1 MKLSISTYRDKVMGC
16 WRGKNIGGTLGAP
29 FEGFRKT
36 NEDVKFYVQDL
47 SKGPPPNDDL
57 DLQLVWLAAVEK
69 YGRQVDA
76 HILAEYWTSYIIPN
90 WAEYGMGK
98 ANLRAGLPPPLSGMV
113 DNVYRDSCGCFI
125 RSEIW
130 ACLAP
135 GRPGLAARYAWE
147 DAIVDHAGDGALC
160 EVFFAAMQ
168 SAAFVES
175 DPLKLI
181 DIALG
186 YVPADCAIARAIA
199 VARDCAARRAPF
211 LECRR
216 AIHDAAPGT
225 FGVQGRDLSTIP
237 SDGPTAIQ
245 IGRPGFDGPEN
256 SAFAVAA
263 LLYYPDDFEKALL
276 FANSFGEDTDCTC
289 ATLGATL
296 GILHG
301 AARLPEKWTAPLA
314 DRIVTGCIDRTNIDM
329 QHIPNTIGELT
340 ERVLRV
346 APGFLGWQFFSLA
359 PDGYEIECLEGD
371 ALRAPSPDRYLE
383 GINANACDCE
393 PTVAD
398 RITMGPYAIYRR
410 FPGFAVAV
418 DLQKEPFITP
428 GEEREIHVVLH
439 PVGFLRRQQWVRVT
453 ALPSPGVVV
462 RGAASREVPFND
474 LWRNRVELVFTVN
487 ADEATTSRVEI
498 LFDFAMPGRATQGAV
513 KAILFRK

>member
-1 MKLSISTYRDKVMGC
+1 MKLKLSAYRDKVMGC
-16 WRGKNIGGTLGAP
+16 WQGKNIGGTLGAP
-29 FEGFRKT
+29 FEGYRKT
-36 NEDVKFYVQDL
+36 NEDVTFYVQDL
-47 SKGPPPNDDL
+47 SKGPQPNDDL

-76 HILAEYWTSYIIPN
+76 RILAEYWMSYVLPY

-98 ANLRAGLPPPLSGMV
+98 ANLHAGLVPPLSGMV

-135 GRPGLAARYAWE
+135 GRPELAARYAWE

-186 YVPADCAIARAIA
+186 YVPDDCAVARAIA
-199 VARDCAARRAPF
+199 VARECAARRAPL

-225 FGVQGRDLSTIP
+225 FGLQGRELSTIP
-237 SDGPTAIQ
+237 TEGPAALQT
-245 IGRPGFDGPEN
+245 GRPGFDAPEN

-263 LLYYPDDFEKALL
+263 LLYHPDDFEKALL

-301 AARLPEKWTAPLA
+301 SARLPEKWTKPLG
-314 DRIVTGCIDRTNIDM
+314 DRIATLCIDRTSVDM
-329 QHIPNTIGELT
+329 WYIPNTIEELT
-340 ERVLRV
+340 ERILRV
-346 APGFLGWQFFSLA
+346 APGFLGWQFFEPTS
-359 PDGYEIECLEGD
+359 DGYEIECQEGD

-383 GINANACDCE
+383 GINATVCDCE

-398 RITMGPYAIYRR
+398 RIAMGPYAIYRR
-410 FPGFAVAV
+410 FPCFAVAV
-418 DLQKEPFITP
+418 DLQKPPFIAA
-428 GEEREIHVVLH
+428 GEERDIRVVFHL
-439 PVGFLRRQQWVRVT
+439 VGFLRRQQWIRVT
-453 ALPSPGVVV
+453 ALPCPGVAV
-462 RGAASREVPFND
+462 RGAASRELPLNE
-474 LWRNRVELVFTVN
+474 LWRNRAETVFTFN
-487 ADEATTSRVEI
+487 ADAATTSRVEI
-498 LFDFAMPGRATQGAV
+498 LFDFSIPGRPSQGAV